1 MNSDTNL
8 NNQIGQDSSNGM
20 NTVPNLSNVQ
30 PVMDSGVSTN
40 NVNTV
45 PMGEV
50 NNAGIAGGVNSVDNL
65 TNVQPVMDN
74 VIPTDNTNA
83 VPMGEV
89 NNADISSGVNSSSN
103 LTNVQPVMDNVIPTD
118 NINTVSVGEVN
129 SAGIAGGVNS
139 VDNLTNIQSIMDN
152 NVGSVASTDGVNTSS
167 SNLNNV
173 TPVMDN
179 NMSVSN
185 NEVTDAVVDNNL
197 NFQNDPLINIQQNLD
212 AVPSNSEITSVPSEG
227 LNDADLQKPKK
238 KSKGLIILIFV
249 IIALLVVLFV
259 AYKFFVG
266 GSSNGSSSGL
276 ENGATIN
283 QTQDLKI
290 SNDYSKLVIRV
301 DEVERD
307 VTIASN
313 NFTKIKI
320 SVHNY
325 DKKKSNPSYINFNT
339 VDKDGN
345 ATSTGGCYDS
355 VMGDTYGGMS
365 DAIDM
370 SIPGGERSTGYLYCD
385 DADSSADKL
394 RIISYT
400 SFDDE
405 GAKDG
410 ELRSTNQEVFY
421 ISLN

>member
-30 PVMDSGVSTN
+30 PVMDNGVSTN

-45 PMGEV
+45 SMGEV
-50 NNAGIAGGVNSVDNL
+50 NNAGIVGGVNSVDNL

-118 NINTVSVGEVN
+118 NTNTVSVGEVN
-129 SAGIAGGVNS
+129 SAGISSGVNS
-139 VDNLTNIQSIMDN
+139 TDNLS
-152 NVGSVASTDGVNTSS
+152 NVQ
-167 SNLNNV
+167 
-173 TPVMDN
+173 PVMDN
-179 NMSVSN
+179 NVSVSN
-185 NEVTDAVVDNNL
+185 NEVTGAVVDNNL

-405 GAKDG
+405 DAKDG